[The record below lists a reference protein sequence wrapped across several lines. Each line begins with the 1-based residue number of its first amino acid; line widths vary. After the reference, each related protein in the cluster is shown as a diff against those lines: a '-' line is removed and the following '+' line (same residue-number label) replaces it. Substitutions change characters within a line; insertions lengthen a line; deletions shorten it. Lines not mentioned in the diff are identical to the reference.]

1 MIFQLKRFF
10 SKWIYSLLEAFLPS
24 LAFLTIFTDSNQT
37 NTNLRIRKIS
47 NKNNFFDKFYL
58 EIKNRNNS
66 ISKKNYISSE
76 LKNFSS
82 YIKGKFHII
91 KFLTQHSKIGGDIHY
106 GSTMPEAILMKSPI
120 NTSIIGE
127 IENAKNV
134 YACDASRLGY
144 ISSLPHTFT
153 VMAIID
159 SSMPLIIDKLNK
171 EETN

>member
-1 MIFQLKRFF
+1 
-10 SKWIYSLLEAFLPS
+10 
-24 LAFLTIFTDSNQT
+24 
-37 NTNLRIRKIS
+37 
-47 NKNNFFDKFYL
+47 
-58 EIKNRNNS
+58 
-66 ISKKNYISSE
+66 
-76 LKNFSS
+76 
-82 YIKGKFHII
+82 
-91 KFLTQHSKIGGDIHY
+91 
-106 GSTMPEAILMKSPI
+106 MKSPI